1 MKNQS
6 VKCVILGHKNLVE
19 YDKFISLYTEEFG
32 KIKVLA
38 KGARKI
44 TSKFTGHLET
54 LNFAIAEIYFGP
66 KNIILKEIITIKN
79 FKKIR
84 DNLERLESALW
95 IAEITN
101 QIIYENQKTENL
113 FELLTSTMKQLS
125 ISKKPLLTAQSY
137 IVKILD
143 KAGMIPDF
151 KTITTQTDKKYLKY
165 LHFLKTQPIHE
176 TEKIFMEKHEE
187 QAVNGLFQKLIA
199 YSTC

>member
-1 MKNQS
+1 MKSQS
-6 VKCVILGHKNLVE
+6 VQCIILGHKDLVE
-19 YDKFISLYTEEFG
+19 YDKFVFLYTEEFG
-32 KIKVLA
+32 KIKVVA

-66 KNIILKEIITIKN
+66 KNTILKEIITVKN

-84 DNLERLESALW
+84 DNLERLESALQ

-101 QIIYENQKTENL
+101 QIIYENQKIENL

-125 ISKKPLLTAQSY
+125 ISNKPLLAAQSY
-137 IVKILD
+137 IMKILD

-151 KTITTQTDKKYLKY
+151 KTISTKTDKKYLKY
-165 LHFLKTQPIHE
+165 LHFLKTQPIQE
-176 TEKIFMEKHEE
+176 TEKISIDKHEE
-187 QAVNGLFQKLIA
+187 RIVNGLFQKLIA
-199 YSTC
+199 YATC